1 MMDRQPT
8 LSGTLIDLRPLA
20 EAAWD
25 GLFAVASDK
34 ELWAQHPMHTRWQE
48 PVFRAFFADALANGG
63 ALVAVE
69 QATGAIIGSSQYRGL
84 TDENGGSVEI
94 GWSLI
99 ARSHWGGRYN
109 GEMKRLMIAHAL
121 ASVAQVTFRIGE
133 TNWRSRRAV
142 EKIGGVL
149 TDAIDVVA
157 GPNGPAAHVTYAM
170 TRVAFASSPLN
181 L

>member
-1 MMDRQPT
+1 MMNRQPT
-8 LSGTLIDLRPLA
+8 LPGTLIDLRPLA
-20 EAAWD
+20 EADWN

-34 ELWAQHPMHTRWQE
+34 ELWAQHPMHDRWQE
-48 PVFRAFFADALANGG
+48 PVFRAFFADALAHGG

-69 QATGAIIGSSQYRGL
+69 RATGAIIGSSQYRGL

-133 TNWRSRRAV
+133 NNWRSRRAV
-142 EKIGGVL
+142 EKIEGVL
-149 TDAIDVVA
+149 TDAIDVVP
-157 GPNGPAAHVTYAM
+157 GPDGPAVHVTYAI
-170 TRVAFASSPLN
+170 TREAFANGPLN